1 MQTDD
6 LTRDGAVLNIDE
18 VPVLK
23 LVIAYDDF
31 ANGLCAMNFFQSLLD
46 EFGWMFIFVPRFLK
60 FEELL
65 RREVA
70 ERVAQEA
77 AEADL
82 TVIAA
87 HEGWDLPALV
97 KEWLQTWKGSP
108 KNEDGPFVALL
119 STPEEASSWRRPV
132 EAHLRKVARRTQK
145 TFLCNQISW
154 PTKEVRFSVEIHHR
168 VNGSGESVGS
178 TLPAKEQYETARSE
192 EAFPGPGNAS
202 QGACSLLPPSRAR
215 TMERQPQSSGGL
227 WLTQISRRSPALL
240 QSR

>member
-1 MQTDD
+1 MQTDN
-6 LTRDGAVLNIDE
+6 LRKVRPVLCLDE

-23 LVIAYDDF
+23 MVIAYDDF
-31 ANGLCAMNFFQSLLD
+31 AHGMCALHFLESLIAD
-46 EFGWMFIFVPRFLK
+46 FGEMFTFVPRFLK

-65 RREVA
+65 RWDVA
-70 ERVAQEA
+70 EQVSKEA